1 MLREGSEGN
10 TQPNPPVV
18 VSGAHCIAAHLSE
31 EVETMK
37 YAALPLQIAPFLILL
52 GLAAPVAGALDI
64 DPLRYQ
70 GGVRNSPGK
79 RSLDGKQLAAVIR
92 SLREKT
98 GLLELDFDADGFLRI
113 GDPKQTAGGSQTA
126 RELLAAAVESEF
138 AFDLE
143 CHSRSAGIAFGRLGP
158 PVSYQSRATGL
169 QIEVVPLDLDF
180 VDFERLRGDKQVISS
195 FDLGMVI
202 LHELGHGV
210 LRLHDARSESEG
222 LGECEAHMNRI
233 RRELGLPE
241 RQNYFARVVERPA
254 AGVSG
259 GIARQAELVFTRE
272 TRSSDRTKRQ
282 SYVLSWDA
290 SQVGSLA
297 TEAALDR
304 MRSGETAMR

>member
-1 MLREGSEGN
+1 MKHTVHPLRI
-10 TQPNPPVV
+10 V
-18 VSGAHCIAAHLSE
+18 
-31 EVETMK
+31 
-37 YAALPLQIAPFLILL
+37 PFLIL
-52 GLAAPVAGALDI
+52 VALLEPGVGAMDI

-70 GGVRNSPGK
+70 GGVRNSPGP
-79 RSLDGKQLAAVIR
+79 RSLNGKQLAAVIR

-98 GLLELDFDADGFLRI
+98 GLLELDFDGDGFLRL
-113 GDPKQTAGGSQTA
+113 GDATRIAGGSPTA
-126 RELLAAAVESEF
+126 RELVAAAVESEL

-143 CHSRSAGIAFGRLGP
+143 CHSRSAGIAFARLGP
-158 PVSYQSRATGL
+158 PVSYQSRATGW

-180 VDFERLRGDKQVISS
+180 VDFDRLRGDKQAIAS
-195 FDLGMVI
+195 FDLGMVL

-210 LRLHDARSESEG
+210 LRLRDVKSPAEG

-241 RQNYFARVVERPA
+241 RQNYFARIIERA

-259 GIARQAELVFTRE
+259 SIFRQAELLFVRE
-272 TRSSDRTKRQ
+272 TVSSDRTKRE
-282 SYVLSWDA
+282 SFVLSWDS

-297 TEAALDR
+297 TEAAFDR

>member
-1 MLREGSEGN
+1 MK
-10 TQPNPPVV
+10 
-18 VSGAHCIAAHLSE
+18 
-31 EVETMK
+31 K
-37 YAALPLQIAPFLILL
+37 YAALPLRIAPFLILL

-79 RSLDGKQLAAVIR
+79 RSLDGKQLAAVVK

-241 RQNYFARVVERPA
+241 RQNYFARLVERPS
-254 AGVSG
+254 GVTG
-259 GIARQAELVFTRE
+259 AIGRQAELLFTRE
-272 TRSSDRTKRQ
+272 TKSSDRTKRQ
-282 SYVLSWDA
+282 SYVLFWDA

-297 TEAALDR
+297 TEAALSR

>member
-1 MLREGSEGN
+1 MK
-10 TQPNPPVV
+10 
-18 VSGAHCIAAHLSE
+18 
-31 EVETMK
+31 K
-37 YAALPLQIAPFLILL
+37 YAALTLGIAPFLILL

-79 RSLDGKQLAAVIR
+79 RSLDGKQLAAVVK

-241 RQNYFARVVERPA
+241 RQNYFARLVERP
-254 AGVSG
+254 SG
-259 GIARQAELVFTRE
+259 MTGATGKQAELLFTRE
-272 TRSSDRTKRQ
+272 TKSSDRTKRQ
-282 SYVLSWDA
+282 SYVLFWDA

-297 TEAALDR
+297 TEAALER